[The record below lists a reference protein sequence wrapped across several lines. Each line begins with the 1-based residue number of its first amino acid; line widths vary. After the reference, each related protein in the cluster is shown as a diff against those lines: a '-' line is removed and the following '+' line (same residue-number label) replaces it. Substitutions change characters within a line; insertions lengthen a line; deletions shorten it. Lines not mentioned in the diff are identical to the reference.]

1 MSDIE
6 FAIVAALLRH
16 AEYSFAPIGWDYNQL
31 TDAEKGLISS
41 DEFGAIKTLMVLK
54 EMSERTDG

>member
-6 FAIVAALLRH
+6 FAILGALLRH

-31 TDAEKGLISS
+31 TDSEKTLISP
-41 DEFGAIKTLMVLK
+41 DEFEAIKAVAAMGNAY
-54 EMSERTDG
+54 RADG